1 MKTKF
6 LSRLIAALFIGLAS
20 VGFSA
25 CGNDDNNDDE
35 PEAPDAWST
44 AYKFEFE
51 IGDDVFNTAD
61 VTAYIA
67 SPDGTVSQ
75 VPVTDSK
82 VSWTVK
88 GNKIPDK
95 AAVLLTFVPKKS
107 IDVSKAY
114 KMSLKGTVI
123 AESYKNKETFSFKT
137 YPHSYSLDVPGE
149 NVSKFWTD
157 KTFGVAMAV
166 DATGNVVSA
175 SLSDFDFGFN
185 FILNSILIKNLYT
198 DLAIIPD

>member
-6 LSRLIAALFIGLAS
+6 LSRLIVALS
-20 VGFSA
+20 VVLSSVCFSA
-25 CGNDDNNDDE
+25 CGNDNNNDDE
-35 PEAPDAWST
+35 PEAPEAWST

-67 SPDGTVSQ
+67 SPDGSISQ

-95 AAVLLTFVPKKS
+95 AAVLLTFVPKKN

-114 KMSLKGTVI
+114 KIRLKGTVN
-123 AESYKNKETFSFKT
+123 AESYKNKDTFSHST
-137 YPHSYSLDVPGE
+137 SSPHSYSLDIPGE
-149 NVSKFWTD
+149 NVSKFWAD
-157 KTFGVAMAV
+157 RTFGVAMAV

-185 FILNSILIKNLYT
+185 FI
-198 DLAIIPD
+198 